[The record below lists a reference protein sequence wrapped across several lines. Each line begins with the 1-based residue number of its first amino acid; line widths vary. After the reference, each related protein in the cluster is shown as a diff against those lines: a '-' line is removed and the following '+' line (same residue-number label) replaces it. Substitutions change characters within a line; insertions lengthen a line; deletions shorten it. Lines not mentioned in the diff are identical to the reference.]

1 MSREGGWGAKIFSK
15 NNQNIIERA
24 NLMRKLFW
32 VGVQKM
38 AKNYFH
44 RMRNKRPVNIARGT
58 TDPEIDS
65 VTWFELGNNMAP
77 FALVANL
84 ATRWCHLHK
93 LKIWPPYGSTCI
105 SLHRLLALPHYLEL
119 PS

>member
-84 ATRWCHLHK
+84 ATRWHHLH
-93 LKIWPPYGSTCI
+93 
-105 SLHRLLALPHYLEL
+105 
-119 PS
+119 